1 MLCNWMQMGVYSKIG
16 GLLHQHSLLRNINQN
31 LVVSVHGI
39 SVTVAPSYHLIL
51 KSHCSVVWFPV
62 GQVRLR
68 STLPALMLNII
79 HNFCGVGNML
89 WTWYKVAACVL
100 YSAVFDSSEVVEISN
115 LCPAQHINHVPLQY
129 NLLELDQMVF
139 PVSYFI
145 VIHTIELHAPTNST
159 QKLSLLM
166 KNVLRHDREKKI
178 QPKNLSW

>member
-89 WTWYKVAACVL
+89 WIWHWVAAYVL
-100 YSAVFDSSEVVEISN
+100 YSAVFDSCGGDIQSTSSSTYQSCTLALWFGWVRSN
-115 LCPAQHINHVPLQY
+115 GLSGFLFYSHPY
-129 NLLELDQMVF
+129 TFWD
-139 PVSYFI
+139 I
-145 VIHTIELHAPTNST
+145 VKTP
-159 QKLSLLM
+159 
-166 KNVLRHDREKKI
+166 
-178 QPKNLSW
+178 